1 MRYAYVGDGLRENE
15 SRSLGPSPIGPR
27 CKHRGY
33 TRALAFLRVRDL
45 LPVRRDADELDSRFP
60 CDREG
65 QAIDRERAYDRIATE
80 GDIGVDE
87 RGGLA
92 SKGSS

>member
-1 MRYAYVGDGLRENE
+1 MIGIGIGDGFGE
-15 SRSLGPSPIGPR
+15 SEAGRFVRPR
-27 CKHRGY
+27 CKHRDY
-33 TRALAFLRVRDL
+33 TEALAFLRVRDL

-65 QAIDRERAYDRIATE
+65 QAVDGEGAYDRFSIE
-80 GDIGVDE
+80 DDVGVDE